1 MSFLSSNLWL
11 FMVIGNKCKE
21 LNDKGFEDQVNT
33 TFPVFS
39 IYPPILP
46 SQTGEEAFQP
56 KEDFPSV
63 RQLGEQ
69 AISIRNCLLLEWVQ
83 NLPLPD
89 RTGSP
94 QQQRVALLA
103 EPFGLPVEV
112 VPLTGRKLNLPES
125 QK

>member
-1 MSFLSSNLWL
+1 
-11 FMVIGNKCKE
+11 MVIDNKCKE
-21 LNDKGFEDQVNT
+21 LNDKGFKDQVNT

-46 SQTGEEAFQP
+46 SQTGEAAFQP
-56 KEDFPSV
+56 EEEDLPSV
-63 RQLGEQ
+63 RQLGKQ
-69 AISIRNCLLLEWVQ
+69 AMSVRNCLLLEWVQ

-89 RTGSP
+89 RAGSP

-103 EPFGLPVEV
+103 EPFGLPAEA
-112 VPLTGRKLNLPES
+112 VPLTGRKLNLES